1 LEFLGDAVLDAI
13 VAAILYDHFKH
24 RKEGFLTNTRSKIV
38 KRDSLNHIATEL
50 GLDKMVICSAKPVT
64 HNNHLYGN
72 ALEAL
77 IGAIY
82 LDQGYEKCVQ
92 FVKHKIIDK
101 YINLEEVAKKEINF
115 KSVILEWCQKHKV
128 EVSFNLIESFV
139 DNDGNP
145 VFQTE
150 IVIAGRQI
158 GVGIGFSKKES
169 HQKAAQ
175 MAVKK
180 IRTDKEFKEYIK
192 AYKAAKNDPTA
203 STEEVSDII
212 DETTLANGNIS
223 ESNTEEK
230 D

>member
-1 LEFLGDAVLDAI
+1 
-13 VAAILYDHFKH
+13 
-24 RKEGFLTNTRSKIV
+24 
-38 KRDSLNHIATEL
+38 
-50 GLDKMVICSAKPVT
+50 MVICSAKPVT

-101 YINLEEVAKKEINF
+101 YINLEEVARKELNF
-115 KSVILEWCQKHKV
+115 KSVLLEWCQKHKV

-145 VFQTE
+145 IFQTE
-150 IVIAGRQI
+150 IVIAERQI

-192 AYKAAKNDPTA
+192 AYKAAKNDPSA
-203 STEEVSDII
+203 STEELSDII
-212 DETTLANGNIS
+212 DETTLANGNTA
-223 ESNTEEK
+223 EPNTEEK